1 MQDIS
6 LLKEA
11 LPYLRRFKGARF
23 VIKFGG
29 EAIRSQEAL
38 DLLVEDISFLY
49 NVGIQVVLVHGGGV
63 QVSDVE
69 KKLGVESRKVGGRRV
84 TSPESLEVL
93 KMVLAGKLN
102 IDIVAALQSAGVKAM
117 GLAGVSAGIISA
129 RRRPPVKV
137 SGSGGEVVDFGE
149 VGDIEAV
156 NTDPIVMLLEN
167 GYLPVISPLSADTDG
182 AIYNINADSVA
193 AALASGLK
201 ADKLMLMTS
210 TLGVMTDLSDAT
222 TLVSQ
227 LTTKQARQ
235 AIKQEIISGGM
246 IPKVEE
252 SLKALDA
259 GVRQVHI
266 LSGMEEH
273 QLLLEVFTES
283 GCGTMLMP

>member
-1 MQDIS
+1 LQDIS
-6 LLKEA
+6 VLKEA

-63 QVSDVE
+63 QVSDIE

-84 TSPESLEVL
+84 TSSESLEVL